1 MDSLSAHRP
10 SAPSGKSDLLPERC
24 FYFARNT
31 PANVRVFISDHKKK
45 RFQFKLEPLLKL
57 SKATKIT

>member
-24 FYFARNT
+24 FYFARKT
-31 PANVRVFISDHKKK
+31 PANVRVFMSDHKKEA
-45 RFQFKLEPLLKL
+45 QFKLEPLLRL
-57 SKATKIT
+57 SKTTKIT